1 MKIFCPIIFFALLS
15 VNSLLSKESLVTGNL
30 IGSGQYLETEEGIT
44 YTLKHSELAKELMD
58 LTGKKVR
65 MLCEI
70 QEDSCIPQRYEVAP
84 FLHDKNLSKWTLKPI
99 PKYVYRNLTS
109 FNPTVTP
116 DGNVLFWT
124 VLIENGMNTTQK
136 IWYSELD
143 KYGLWK

>member
-70 QEDSCIPQRYEVAP
+70 QEDSCSPQRYEVAP
-84 FLHDKNLSKWTLKPI
+84 FLHDKNLSKWTLKPNSYSGWKCLVLDGFNRKWYEYH
-99 PKYVYRNLTS
+99 PKNL
-109 FNPTVTP
+109 
-116 DGNVLFWT
+116 VLR
-124 VLIENGMNTTQK
+124 IR
-136 IWYSELD
+136 
-143 KYGLWK
+143 